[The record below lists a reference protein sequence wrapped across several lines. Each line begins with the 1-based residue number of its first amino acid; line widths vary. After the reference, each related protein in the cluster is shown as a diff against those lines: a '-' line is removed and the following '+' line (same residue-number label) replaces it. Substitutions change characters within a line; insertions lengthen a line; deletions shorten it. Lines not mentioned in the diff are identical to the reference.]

1 MRATALILTV
11 CAGLLAGTAA
21 APASNQASPPCRAVQ
36 LRGTFTVVPGSAG
49 AGNIVYRLWLQN
61 RSSAVCF
68 VSGLPRVTLLGRTG
82 RPLPTHV
89 TPAFPGAGTA
99 AMIVLEPSG
108 KARADARFS
117 PDVPGPGEGT
127 TGRCEPVAYRLR
139 VTLGGGSLTAPIVR
153 PTPVCEHGGLQFSL
167 YRRA

>member
-1 MRATALILTV
+1 VRTTALIVTV
-11 CAGLLAGTAA
+11 CAALLAAA
-21 APASNQASPPCRAVQ
+21 AAVPAATHASPPCRAAQ
-36 LRGTFTVVPGSAG
+36 LRGMFAPVPNSAG
-49 AGNIVYRLWLQN
+49 AGNIVYRLSLQN

-68 VSGLPRVTLLGRTG
+68 VSGLPRVTLLGRLG

-89 TPAFPGAGTA
+89 MPGFRGGGTA
-99 AMIVLEPSG
+99 AMIVLEPSAR
-108 KARADARFS
+108 ARADARFS

-127 TGRCEPVAYRLR
+127 IGRCEPVAYRLR
-139 VTLGGGSLTAPIVR
+139 VTLGSGSLTAPITQ